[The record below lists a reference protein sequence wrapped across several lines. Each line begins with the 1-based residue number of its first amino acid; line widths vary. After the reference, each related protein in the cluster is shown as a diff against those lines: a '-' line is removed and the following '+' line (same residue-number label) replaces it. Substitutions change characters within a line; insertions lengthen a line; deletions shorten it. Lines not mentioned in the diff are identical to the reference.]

1 MRDFGGRTIT
11 IEKQVVN
18 QPWEPFYDTNYAIGE
33 TMTIEVEED
42 VADGVPDNPG
52 DIIWHK
58 PVRTD
63 MKSNN
68 SLNLGLS
75 ATWSIPMNRKFQK
88 QCHEAAAAQIS
99 QVQQLTANKRLDF
112 EIARLKNCGELMKA
126 ASCSI
131 PRAPMRS
138 YVLTW

>member
-1 MRDFGGRTIT
+1 
-11 IEKQVVN
+11 
-18 QPWEPFYDTNYAIGE
+18 
-33 TMTIEVEED
+33 
-42 VADGVPDNPG
+42 
-52 DIIWHK
+52 
-58 PVRTD
+58 

-88 QCHEAAAAQIS
+88 QCHEAAAQIS

-112 EIARLKNCGELMKA
+112 EIAQVEKLCSELMK

-131 PRAPMRS
+131 PRLPMRS